1 MIKSAMFG
9 FFKDKYYRLE
19 EKGLVV
25 IPTRYDYKTK
35 AISSVLDKSSETGI
49 IKAYQY
55 YTDLLTDNNKERV
68 EFMKQLLIDEKV
80 TKIDDLNNDYVISVS
95 YEIYNKDNMLIKSG
109 SSSVKALYNTAYIQS
124 DVSKL
129 DTLEY
134 RKAMIFDGSIEIQIP
149 EISRYGIKNKYTQH
163 PYTVKISK
171 ISICTTIGE
180 KEFLD
185 EETSQLNYDN
195 YAHTSSVIHHGTP
208 IMSQNNYGSHFV
220 TNANVGTTLIDQTVI
235 STVLDT
241 DVECELIELASIDCK
256 SNEFI
261 TKFDSKLKM
270 ITVDVEVIVD
280 NCNMVYNQDDI
291 LDILESNE
299 ETDIPETP
307 VNPPEENPSDTEEPV
322 DDNKGDGGDI
332 NKNPS
337 GEKEPTDNTGDV
349 SDTPVNPPEETPS
362 ENVPIGGENTDT
374 PPTDDNREPVE
385 EVPSDTEDSTDKTD
399 NNNTEEIPSEDVPT
413 DNQEHTDIPPVDDTK
428 EPTEDSKVEN
438 PSEEVPS
445 DTEEDNTSDTSSSD
459 DNLDNSGSTEEIPSE
474 DAPTDNQEQT
484 ETPVNNNIS
493 GESGDTEEI
502 PSN

>member
-280 NCNMVYNQDDI
+280 NCNMVYNQDDV

-299 ETDIPETP
+299 ETDIPE
-307 VNPPEENPSDTEEPV
+307 
-322 DDNKGDGGDI
+322 
-332 NKNPS
+332 
-337 GEKEPTDNTGDV
+337 
-349 SDTPVNPPEETPS
+349 TPVNPPEETPS

-399 NNNTEEIPSEDVPT
+399 NNNTEEIPSEDVQT